1 MTALEN
7 LRPVIEAAQRGD
19 PAALDRLLRR
29 CQPDIQRYAYRH
41 CLISDVDD
49 AVQETMLIL
58 SRRLRSLRTVT
69 AFPGWLF
76 TIVRRECRRLER
88 RVFGLDALDEIKM
101 EERLAT
107 RSDEA
112 LRIDLVQAL
121 ESLPQH
127 YREIVLLR
135 DFEGLTIRAM
145 AARLGLGAAAT
156 KSRLHRAREL
166 MREYLSTVAIFS
178 G

>member
-1 MTALEN
+1 MIVPETLT
-7 LRPVIEAAQRGD
+7 PMIEAAQRGD

-29 CQPDIQRYAYRH
+29 CQPDIRRYAYRH

-58 SRRLRSLRTVT
+58 SRRLRSLRTVA
-69 AFPGWLF
+69 AFSGWLF
-76 TIVRRECRRLER
+76 TVVRRECRRLER
-88 RVFGLDALDEIKM
+88 RVFGLEALDETRM
-101 EERLAT
+101 EEWLAT
-107 RSDEA
+107 RPDEA
-112 LRIDLVQAL
+112 LRIDLVRAL
-121 ESLPQH
+121 ESLPGH

-145 AARLGLGAAAT
+145 AARLGLGVAAT

-166 MREYLSTVAIFS
+166 VREYLVA
-178 G
+178 